1 MLTSNSKSPLVS
13 ETSVGLDLVHSFDIL
28 SEFGLENVGGHLQV
42 LTLLVVSQS
51 VEEPSG
57 DTISFGVIDD
67 VSDSIG
73 LLFVQFT
80 SSESRVQS
88 QDLADQ
94 ETESPTHTSD
104 VFQGEG
110 DGSLPID
117 VGVQNTMDVLKI
129 VLSVFDDQGHLL
141 MLW

>member
-1 MLTSNSKSPLVS
+1 MS
-13 ETSVGLDLVHSFDIL
+13 ETSVGLDLVHSLDIL
-28 SEFGLENVGGHLQV
+28 SKFGFEHVGSHLQV
-42 LTLLVVSQS
+42 LAFLVVSQS

-57 DTISFGVIDD
+57 DTISFRIIDD
-67 VSDSIG
+67 VSNGIS
-73 LLFVQFT
+73 LFLVEFT
-80 SSESRVQS
+80 CSESRVQS
-88 QDLADQ
+88 KDFAD
-94 ETESPTHTSD
+94 EEAESTTNTSD
-104 VFQGEG
+104 VLQGEG